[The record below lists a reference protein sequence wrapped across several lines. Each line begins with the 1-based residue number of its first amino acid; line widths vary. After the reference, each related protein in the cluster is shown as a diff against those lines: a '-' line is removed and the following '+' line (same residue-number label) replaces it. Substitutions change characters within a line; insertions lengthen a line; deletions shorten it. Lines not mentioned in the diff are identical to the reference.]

1 MVAVKNH
8 EAERFLARAPAHIYL
23 YLVFGTDAG
32 LITERARKIVS
43 RAVDDPKDP
52 FQLVR
57 IGGDDLANDPLL
69 LADEANTIPL
79 FGGRRAILIE
89 AQGKAFVAAIE
100 PILGLPPRNCTIV
113 IEAGALKKDTP
124 MRTLC
129 ERERNAAA
137 IQCYPD
143 SSKEIAQLIDAEVS
157 AAGLSIAP
165 DAKSFLVS
173 QLGQDRLST
182 RSELEKLVVYA
193 RGAGEITL
201 DHVAAI
207 VCDASNIIVG
217 EAVNAAFDGGIRG
230 ARCAPAS
237 YLRRSQRLSCAAR
250 GGAASRAGPPSR
262 PARPRRSP
270 WASRWLGFRQRGVQA
285 KGRFRA
291 ASARLDAAKSRPGD
305 RHPRRGGCQRAAR
318 AETWAIASRAGALD
332 DSAFRREQ
340 ARRALRAGLTTD
352 PHLIVNN
359 TLRDRRGSSRRRSSR
374 RSAIQPPVGAKSGR
388 AQCRKIALPRFLRR
402 GWIL

>member
-1 MVAVKNH
+1 MVAVRSH
-8 EAERFLARAPAHIYL
+8 EAERFLARPPPHIYL

-32 LITERARKIVS
+32 LVSERARKIVS
-43 RAVDDPKDP
+43 RAVGDPKDP

-57 IGGDDLANDPLL
+57 IGGDELANDPAR

-100 PILGLPPRNCTIV
+100 PILGLAPRDCTIV

-143 SSKEIAQLIDAEVS
+143 SAEDIAHLIDTEVV

-165 DAKSFLVS
+165 DAKAFLVS

-182 RSELEKLVVYA
+182 RSELEKLVLYA
-193 RGAGEITL
+193 HGAGEITL

-207 VCDASNIIVG
+207 VCDTSNLIAG
-217 EAVNAAFDGGIRG
+217 EAVNAAFDGGFPGLDARLRHIFAG
-230 ARCAPAS
+230 ASDYHALLAAALRHALDLHRARRDPDEAPGPREGSGFAGAGFKQKDAFERH
-237 YLRRSQRLSCAAR
+237 LRAWTRPSL
-250 GGAASRAGPPSR
+250 GRAIDTL
-262 PARPRRSP
+262 AE
-270 WASRWLGFRQRGVQA
+270 AV
-285 KGRFRA
+285 
-291 ASARLDAAKSRPGD
+291 ASARREPKLGPSL
-305 RHPRRGGCQRAAR
+305 AAR
-318 AETWAIASRAGALD
+318 ALWTIAR
-332 DSAFRREQ
+332 SAASKP
-340 ARRALRAGLTTD
+340 ARR
-352 PHLIVNN
+352 
-359 TLRDRRGSSRRRSSR
+359 
-374 RSAIQPPVGAKSGR
+374 
-388 AQCRKIALPRFLRR
+388 
-402 GWIL
+402 